1 MKNNKEYKCVII
13 GNGEFPKND
22 DVLNLIYN
30 AEYICCCDGAA
41 ELCVRHYIQPEA
53 IVGDGDSLSES
64 FKSAYKDIL
73 YIEEEQEDNDLT
85 KATRHCIR
93 QGYRN
98 IAYIGATGKR
108 EDHTIGNVS
117 LMERYLREFGIN
129 VIMITDYGYFIPA
142 NGSHTFD
149 TFCGQQVS
157 IFNFTCNKIESKG
170 LKWQSYNYRSWWQ
183 GSLNE
188 AIGNEIEIIADGSY
202 IVYFTHH
209 AKRLETNK

>member
-22 DVLNLIYN
+22 DALNLIYN

-41 ELCVRHYIQPEA
+41 ELCIRHGIRPKA

>member
-41 ELCVRHYIQPEA
+41 ELCIRHGIRPKA

-85 KATRHCIR
+85 KSTRHCIR

>member
-22 DVLNLIYN
+22 DALNLIYN

-41 ELCVRHYIQPEA
+41 ELCIRHFIERKA